1 MAKQRWKA
9 VKLKQ
14 KFDRQ
19 RFKNFTGRYS
29 EDNMFI
35 SKVQHEKYD
44 KYKYKYSED
53 NMFIS
58 IGDSPRFNNQQKNT
72 KRWHCIA
79 GWERKGDL
87 RSRGGSWHR
96 SLCLRSPGFYSFT
109 LTWVWAI
116 VQAYKNHW
124 VLRTS
129 PDDWFFPVIRRIAQV
144 TQDFEWN
151 ATLTMTPF
159 L

>member
-44 KYKYKYSED
+44 KYKYSED
-53 NMFIS
+53 NMIKRREKYEKMTLHRRVGAKRRSTLQRRELTPVSLPPFS
-58 IGDSPRFNNQQKNT
+58 RFLFLYFNLVLSN
-72 KRWHCIA
+72 CA
-79 GWERKGDL
+79 L
-87 RSRGGSWHR
+87 SR
-96 SLCLRSPGFYSFT
+96 LIKT
-109 LTWVWAI
+109 I

-144 TQDFEWN
+144 TPDLNECSR
-151 ATLTMTPF
+151 
-159 L
+159 